1 MEENARQDQAEPSGN
16 GLWKSAHR
24 KALTDRE
31 WAHSEQP
38 QNGQKETLRI
48 TVPLGL
54 SAQYLLTAH

>member
-31 WAHSEQP
+31 WAHSE
-38 QNGQKETLRI
+38 
-48 TVPLGL
+48 
-54 SAQYLLTAH
+54 